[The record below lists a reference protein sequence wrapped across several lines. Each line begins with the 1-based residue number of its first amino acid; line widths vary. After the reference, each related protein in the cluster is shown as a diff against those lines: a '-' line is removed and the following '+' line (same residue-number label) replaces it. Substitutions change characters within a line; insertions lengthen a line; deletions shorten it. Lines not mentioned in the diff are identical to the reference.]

1 MYPIVIL
8 NGILMGTSVAIFLG
22 LAVVLFIYFL
32 LAPDYPNLRAEF
44 EPLIRNTLIF
54 AVMSA
59 LTVTSFLGMLLKKR
73 WRWLAEGA
81 MFAAVAGVVIH
92 YLPA

>member
-1 MYPIVIL
+1 MYPLVIL

-32 LAPDYPNLRAEF
+32 LAPDYPNLQAEF

-54 AVMSA
+54 AGMTA
-59 LTVTSFLGMLLKKR
+59 LAITSFVGVLLKKR

-81 MFAAVAGVVIH
+81 MVAGLAGLVIH
-92 YLPA
+92 YVPA